1 MTETET
7 ETKTNEELQD
17 EYQRQEDEKKQLI
30 DDHIKLSKELLNTPF
45 DELPKRKLNDKEQ
58 QDLEENFDVSK
69 KLTFISN
76 RIKYKDGT
84 DILFRFDSA
93 LLDKNKEDIQF
104 CHAIKGAIA
113 WAEPELVKKYMLEYI
128 KRDFNDN
135 IKEVHIRSKGNVY
148 EKDICIIMNPK
159 TDDQIL
165 WIKFL
170 KEEITDDMWK
180 QLKESNAG
188 TDSVVINNTIGRSD
202 PDS

>member
-1 MTETET
+1 MAEPSVQE
-7 ETKTNEELQD
+7 
-17 EYQRQEDEKKQLI
+17 EYQRQEDDKNQLI
-30 DDHIKLSKELLNTPF
+30 EDHINLSKSLLNTPF
-45 DELPKRKLNDKEQ
+45 DELPKRKLTDKEQ

-84 DILFRFDSA
+84 DLLFRFDSN
-93 LLDKNKEDIQF
+93 LLQKSKADVQF
-104 CHAIKGAIA
+104 CNAIKGAIA

-128 KRDFNDN
+128 TRDFNEE

-148 EKDICIIMNPK
+148 EKDICIIMNPR

-170 KEEITDDMWK
+170 REEITDDMWK
-180 QLKESNAG
+180 QLKESQAG
-188 TDSVVINNTIGRSD
+188 TDSVVINNTIGRSAPD
-202 PDS
+202 P